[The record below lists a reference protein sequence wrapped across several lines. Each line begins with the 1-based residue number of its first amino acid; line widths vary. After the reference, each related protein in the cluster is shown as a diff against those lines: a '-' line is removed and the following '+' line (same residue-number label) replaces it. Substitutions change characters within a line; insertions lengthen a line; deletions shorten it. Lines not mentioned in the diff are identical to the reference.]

1 MPKHHNSFAAVSPL
15 MQLLLRVAEDPER
28 PGEVSPEHLESWLSE
43 TRGKVVDGHRLEK
56 EIDPQT
62 GVTAFRLVRVL

>member
-28 PGEVSPEHLESWLSE
+28 PGEVSPE
-43 TRGKVVDGHRLEK
+43 RL
-56 EIDPQT
+56 
-62 GVTAFRLVRVL
+62 